1 MKQFARV
8 LVLSGTLIAG
18 SASMTVKPFINQGE
32 AAPVYI
38 SNTVYQTTA
47 NLNMRS
53 GAGTKYKVIITIPK
67 GKQLTATERSG
78 EWYRVT
84 YSYVEKGKKVSR
96 SGWVSGSYIQKVS
109 AGTSKATVKTP
120 VVAPKNKIQNPVP
133 VKSNSPRIAY
143 QTTANLNIRS
153 GPSVK
158 NSVVK
163 TIPKGGIVTASDQK
177 GSWHK
182 VSYTYSVNK
191 KNYTATGWVSGSY
204 IKEYYQYSNIQ
215 GAFYFTKKETSL
227 YPSPDKEKKAIF
239 KVGMDNGFYS
249 TQKVVNSLG
258 EKWFKIAYNGKTA
271 YVQSTDV
278 TAFAAKSST
287 QIEFITNKDTY
298 LFSAYGNA
306 YSKLVKIPKDTRVV
320 SSYSLGNWYKIKF
333 GGKTGYI
340 HAVNLEKFSPPAT
353 TPAPVQPAPAPVPEV
368 VPPQADPVTT
378 SDQPTSGNPVQAPEL
393 TETAISGKTYVTVSS
408 LNLRKTAGTDS
419 EILAVIPNAAFIF
432 PTHKVSNGWFKL
444 MFNGKTGYVSGG
456 FIKEVV
462 TGDPM
467 NRDGY
472 QFIDLRKPSKVTALQ
487 IDHYINNNLSGRT
500 SVLAGKGQAFI
511 NAGNKYGVNAL
522 YLAAHAIHESGFG
535 TSSISL
541 GKYNLFGFGAFDA
554 TPFVGAVRFAS
565 IEQNI
570 DYIAQEMKATYLNPG
585 NWKYKGA
592 YLGFSTRTVTDNV
605 RVDSNSEGMNF
616 YYASDIKWGQKI
628 AAHMQKILPYNSA
641 DYNMTA
647 NTNIFAYPSR
657 PEGQDAFPAGTWAL
671 AKQDIKLVNQKGS
684 SVTSFIL
691 KKDVLFT
698 IKEKHNDY
706 WVKVS
711 VDNKE
716 YWTSDIKFDRYK
728 EFVSVRNL
736 GRVTVTSLNVRPTPS
751 TSQAPIAA
759 LNLNEYIHLALDS
772 TGNLIMDNSKTWYNV
787 KLADGRSG
795 WVSAQY
801 IYQELK

>member
-18 SASMTVKPFINQGE
+18 SASISVTPFINQGE

-53 GAGTKYKVIITIPK
+53 GVGTKYKVIITIPK
-67 GKQLTATERSG
+67 GKKITATERLG

-84 YSYVEKGKKVSR
+84 YSFVEKGKKVSR
-96 SGWVSGSYIQKVS
+96 SGWVSGSYLKKVS
-109 AGTSKATVKTP
+109 TGTSKITITAPVAAPTDKNIKNASDKT
-120 VVAPKNKIQNPVP
+120 
-133 VKSNSPRIAY
+133 NSPAVAY

-158 NSVVK
+158 NSVIK
-163 TIPKGGIVTASDQK
+163 TIPKGGIVTSSEQK

-191 KNYTATGWVSGSY
+191 KNHIATGWVSGSY
-204 IKEYYQYSNIQ
+204 IQEYYQYSNIQ

-227 YPSPDKEKKAIF
+227 YPSPDKKKKAIF
-239 KVGMDNGFYS
+239 KVSGNNGFYS
-249 TQKVVNSLG
+249 TQNVVNSLG
-258 EKWFKIAYNGKTA
+258 ETWFKIAYNGKSA
-271 YVQSTDV
+271 YVQSIDV
-278 TAFAAKSST
+278 TAFAAKTFT

-320 SSYSLGNWYKIKF
+320 SSYSLGNWYKLMF

-340 HAVNLEKFSPPAT
+340 HAGNLEKYSPPAI
-353 TPAPVQPAPAPVPEV
+353 TPAPVLEV
-368 VPPQADPVTT
+368 VPPEAEPVT
-378 SDQPTSGNPVQAPEL
+378 SEQPASGNPVQAPEL

-472 QFIDLRKPSKVTALQ
+472 QFIDLRKPSKVRALQ
-487 IDHYINNNLSGRT
+487 IDQYINNNLAGRT

-535 TSSISL
+535 TSGISL

-565 IEQNI
+565 VEQNI

-592 YLGFSTRTVTDNV
+592 YLGFSTRTVTGNV

-641 DYNMTA
+641 DYNVAASTS
-647 NTNIFAYPSR
+647 IFSYPIR
-657 PEGQDAFPAGTWAL
+657 PEGLDAFPAGTIAV

-684 SVTSFIL
+684 TVTSYIL
-691 KKDVLFT
+691 KKDGLFT

-711 VDNKE
+711 VDKKE

-736 GRVTVTSLNVRPTPS
+736 GRVTATSLNVRPTPS
-751 TSQAPIAA
+751 TAYAPIAE
-759 LNLNEYIHLALDS
+759 LKLNEYIHLALDS
-772 TGNLIMDNSKTWYNV
+772 AGNLIMEGSKTWYNV

-801 IYQELK
+801 VYQELK